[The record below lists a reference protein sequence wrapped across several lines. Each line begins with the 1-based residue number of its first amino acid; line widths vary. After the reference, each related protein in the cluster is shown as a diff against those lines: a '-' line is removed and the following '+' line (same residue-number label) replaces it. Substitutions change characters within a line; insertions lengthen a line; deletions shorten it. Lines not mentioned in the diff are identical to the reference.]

1 MNKTTRP
8 LWQRWKQFWQRWAR
22 PQASVNSDALR
33 DMYRKGKEKGI
44 EIGRSQL
51 YACPYFPKE
60 TDPGLYVCPMY
71 RTEPVMQAVQP
82 IILTKPG
89 ELARYYHRS
98 LVERGKPPSNET
110 LKYRTIK
117 LSKEQYDEQVG

>member
-117 LSKEQYDEQVG
+117 LTQEQYDEQVG